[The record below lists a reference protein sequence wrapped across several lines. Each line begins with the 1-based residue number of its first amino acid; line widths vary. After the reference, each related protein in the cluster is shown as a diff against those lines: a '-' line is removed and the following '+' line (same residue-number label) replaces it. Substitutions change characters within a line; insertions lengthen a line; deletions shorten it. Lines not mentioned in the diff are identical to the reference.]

1 MEANNN
7 SSNIPA
13 EEVKEDK
20 PQEEKKEKKEVLVNN
35 LKAEGG
41 AYKGSPKHDYCLQFV
56 KTGERPQ
63 QHDAMALSVLSQNGV
78 TLNMI
83 PNDKE
88 AVVNAICF

>member
-63 QHDAMALSVLSQNGV
+63 NFVRDYEEERRFLDYPK
-78 TLNMI
+78 LNELI
-83 PNDKE
+83 KLKNE
-88 AVVNAICF
+88 IFL